1 MGWAGLR
8 GAVPVVL
15 ATFPVIEKVPRSI
28 EFFNIAFFV
37 VLVST
42 LVQGLT
48 IEPIARWLGL
58 TDDPVEAA

>member
-1 MGWAGLR
+1 M
-8 GAVPVVL
+8 
-15 ATFPVIEKVPRSI
+15 IEKVPRSV

-48 IEPIARWLGL
+48 IEPLARGLGL
-58 TDDPVEAA
+58 TDNPVQAA

>member
-1 MGWAGLR
+1 
-8 GAVPVVL
+8 
-15 ATFPVIEKVPRSI
+15 VIEKVPRSV

-48 IEPIARWLGL
+48 IEPIARRLGL
-58 TDDPVEAA
+58 TEDPVEAP